1 MKLIKNLGLLWILV
15 LALLLVG
22 CGSGSGNQTPKKT
35 LEEVKTEVLGAF
47 NAYSAAEHGSYKLT
61 VNNGEASNVVDVT
74 FNYETGKYGIVSL
87 KTLLT
92 NANGTLSVYVTED
105 LEVYTDRYGQSKTYT
120 ELDDDQNEA
129 LVEDYGFNQ
138 FNEYLILLLNNSF
151 FANAELN
158 SFENNV
164 AKVTLN
170 IGTYNIDSEEEN
182 EVLTTIFDGIK
193 ESNEVVLEVTYTEN
207 VVSNIKVTIVR
218 DTTSTMSL
226 DLLGTSDANIAIEF
240 PDFSNYT
247 EQK

>member
-1 MKLIKNLGLLWILV
+1 MKLIKNLGLLCVLV
-15 LALLLVG
+15 LTLLLVG
-22 CGSGSGNQTPKKT
+22 CTTGSTEAPKKT
-35 LEEVKTEVLGAF
+35 LEEVKTDVLGVF
-47 NAYSAAEHGSYKLT
+47 STYSAAEHGSYKLAI
-61 VNNGEASNVVDVT
+61 NNGEESNVVDVT
-74 FNYETGKYGIVSL
+74 FNYEAGKYGVLSL
-87 KTLLT
+87 KALLT

-129 LVEDYGFNQ
+129 LVEDYGFAS

-170 IGTYNIDSEEEN
+170 IGTYNIDTEEEN

-193 ESNEVVLEVTYTEN
+193 ESNEVVLEVTYAEN
-207 VVSNIKVTIVR
+207 VVSNIKVTVAR
-218 DTTSTMSL
+218 DVNSTISL
-226 DLLGTSDANIAIEF
+226 DLLGTSDANVAIEF
-240 PDFSNYT
+240 PDFSDYT